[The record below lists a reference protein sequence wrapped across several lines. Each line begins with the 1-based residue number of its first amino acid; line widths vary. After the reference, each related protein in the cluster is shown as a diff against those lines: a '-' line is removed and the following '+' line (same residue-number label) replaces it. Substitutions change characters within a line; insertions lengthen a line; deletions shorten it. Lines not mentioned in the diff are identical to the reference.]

1 MTIAI
6 IDGDVLVY
14 MSIWKSESLDEA
26 KKKFMEHFDDV
37 LNSLFTKDY
46 VMALGGPDNFRVDL
60 FPDYKGN
67 RKKAKDARP
76 EWFGDLKSWT
86 STLDGAVV
94 SDNCEADDLVRVWAL
109 ECDKAGINRVV
120 VSVDKDLDCI
130 PGSHYNP
137 RTKSIYQIDEEYA
150 ERLYWQQILTG
161 DSVDNIPG
169 LWKVGPVKAKKIL
182 ASAKTHTEMRSEV
195 CRAYNDVY
203 GDKGYEYLIANG
215 RLIHIWRF
223 INDHFKVRKEV
234 YEDAIKG

>member
-14 MSIWKSESLDEA
+14 MSIWKTETLEEG
-26 KKKFMEHFDDV
+26 KKKFLTHMEDI

-46 VMALGGPDNFRVDL
+46 VMAIGGPDNFRADL
-60 FPDYKGN
+60 YSDYKGN
-67 RKKAKDARP
+67 RRKVKDTRP
-76 EWFGDLKSWT
+76 EWFGDLKSWAA
-86 STLDGAVV
+86 TLEGAVE

-109 ECDKAGINRVV
+109 ECDEAGINRCV

-137 RTKSIYQIDEEYA
+137 RTKAIYQVCEEYA
-150 ERLYWQQILTG
+150 ERFYWQQVLTG

-182 ASAKTHTEMRSEV
+182 SDAWTHDELIAAV
-195 CRAYNDVY
+195 CRAYHDAY
-203 GDKGYEYLIANG
+203 EDEGYAYLLANG
-215 RLIHIWRF
+215 RLIHIWRK
-223 INDHFKVRKEV
+223 INDHFKVDKEV
-234 YEDAIKG
+234 YEAAIKG